1 MRQHVE
7 SLPQN
12 WSAAAVA
19 GVVAP
24 AVITMAVEFVLE
36 VFEDWQCLQ
45 LNTSEE
51 GKPQDKS
58 IEF

>member
-19 GVVAP
+19 AVVAP
-24 AVITMAVEFVLE
+24 AVIAMAVEFVLE

-45 LNTSEE
+45 LNTNEE
-51 GKPQDKS
+51 RKPQDVLN
-58 IEF
+58 FD